1 MDTLNAFNDAIQR
14 RAPSGLTLEHVIQ
27 KRAPS
32 FCKPVNVAGSN
43 SDAGSAQ
50 DPTKNSASLSAFLS
64 TLIPVLLVSF
74 AFVTLFLLLRRKFKR
89 NYEPRTFLGSL
100 RQQERTPS
108 LPNGLFNWV
117 GTFSKVPDSF
127 VLNHQSLDGFLLLR
141 YLKVACAT
149 CLIGC
154 CITFP
159 ILFPVNATG
168 KGGLKQLD
176 LLAFGNVVDKNRYYA
191 HVFVA
196 WIFFG
201 FVFYMVARESI
212 YYVNL
217 RQAYLLSP
225 LYANRMSS
233 RTVLFT
239 SVPKEYLDEGILKRM
254 FGNHVKNLWIAND
267 CEEIEELVEERDKV
281 AMKLEAAET
290 KLIKL
295 ATINRLKAM
304 KKGGQTDGPL
314 GAADEANGES
324 GSIAAKWVPIKKRP
338 THRLKPLIG
347 KKVDTINW
355 CRSELERLIPKI
367 DALQAT
373 HRAGNGKF
381 ISSAFVEFFH
391 QSEAQSAY
399 QALTHHHALHMS
411 PRFIGVNPDEVIWKN
426 LNISWASR
434 VVRNILAITFVIL
447 LIVFWSIPV
456 GFVGILSNIDALIQ
470 MAPWL
475 GWLHKIPSTIFG
487 LVKGLLPSILL
498 AVLMAL
504 LPIILRLVAK
514 KSGAPSLSAIELR
527 TQNFYFGF
535 QVVQVFLVTTLTSA
549 ASASV
554 TSIICSPGDAPNLL
568 ATNLPKA
575 SNFYISYFVLQGL
588 TISSGALLG
597 IAGLILFKL
606 LGKFLD
612 TTPRKLY
619 KRWSTLSA
627 LGWGTVFP
635 VYTNLT
641 VIAITYSI
649 IAPLVLG
656 FATIGLYLVY
666 LAYRYNLLF
675 VFNSNIDTKG
685 LIYPRAL
692 QQTTTG
698 VYLAIICLIGLFG
711 IKGAAGPII
720 LMVIFLIFAIL
731 FHLSLNSALDPLL
744 KFLPKSLEAEE
755 ESLLASEDGASVP
768 NSSNSME
775 KGNGLATTGVH
786 SIHSNPAKT
795 QPLGP
800 APHKKP
806 NFITK
811 FLRPDLYTDYQTLR
825 RLVPRGFAEI
835 AYDPVVERDAY
846 YHPSISSQTP
856 LLWIP
861 RDEAGVSRQ
870 ECRHSG
876 KVIPMTDEG
885 AWFDE
890 KGKLVWDQETA
901 RPPIWQEKIYY

>member
-1 MDTLNAFNDAIQR
+1 MNTLEAFNSAIQR
-14 RAPSGLTLEHVIQ
+14 RAPSPFTLDHIIQ
-27 KRAPS
+27 RRAFS
-32 FCKPVNVAGSN
+32 FCQAQNVAGDN
-43 SDAGSAQ
+43 PDAGSAQ
-50 DPTKNSASLSAFLS
+50 DQEKNDPSLSSFIS
-64 TLIPVLLVSF
+64 TLVPTLVLAAV
-74 AFVTLFLLLRRKFKR
+74 FVTLFLLLRRKFKR

-100 RQQERTPS
+100 RPQERSPA
-108 LPNGLFNWV
+108 LPNGLLNWF

-141 YLKVACAT
+141 YLKVASAT
-149 CLIGC
+149 CLAGC
-154 CITFP
+154 CITWPVLFP
-159 ILFPVNATG
+159 INATG
-168 KGGLKQLD
+168 GGGQKQLN

-191 HVFVA
+191 HVFIA
-196 WIFFG
+196 WIFLG

-212 YYVNL
+212 YYINL

-225 LYANRMSS
+225 LYSSRISS

-239 SVPKEYLDEGILKRM
+239 SVPKEYLNEGLLRRM
-254 FGNHVKNLWIAND
+254 FGRGLKNIWIAND
-267 CEEIEELVEERDKV
+267 CEEIEKLVEERDKI

-295 ATINRLKAM
+295 ANTNRLKSS
-304 KKGGQTDGPL
+304 KKGGQNNGAL
-314 GAADEANGES
+314 GNADDANGES

-381 ISSAFVEFFH
+381 IPSVFVEFSH

-399 QALTHHHALHMS
+399 QSLTHHHALHMA

-426 LNISWASR
+426 LKITWASR
-434 VVRNILAITFVIL
+434 VVRNILTIAFVCL

-456 GFVGILSNIDALIQ
+456 GFVGILSNIKSLIAL
-470 MAPWL
+470 APWL
-475 GWLHKIPSTIFG
+475 SWLNKIPPVIFG
-487 LVKGLLPSILL
+487 LVQGLLPAVLL
-498 AVLMAL
+498 LVLMAL
-504 LPIILRLVAK
+504 LPVILRMMAK
-514 KSGAPSLSAIELR
+514 LGGAPSLSAVELR
-527 TQNFYFGF
+527 TQNSYFGF
-535 QVVQVFLVTTLTSA
+535 QVVQVFLITTLTSA

-554 TSIICSPGDAPNLL
+554 TSILCKPMDAPNLL

-597 IAGLILFKL
+597 IAGLIIFRL
-606 LGKFLD
+606 LGTFLD
-612 TTPRKLY
+612 TTPRKMY

-635 VYTNLT
+635 VYTNLA

-656 FATIGLYLVY
+656 FATIGLYLIY

-685 LIYPRAL
+685 LVYPRAL

-698 VYLAIICLIGLFG
+698 AYLAIICLIGLFG
-711 IKGAAGPII
+711 IQAAPGPIV
-720 LMVIFLIFAIL
+720 LMVVFLIFVIL
-731 FHLSLNSALDPLL
+731 FHISLNSALEPLL

-755 ESLLASEDGASVP
+755 QSLLAAEDGVAAP
-768 NSSNSME
+768 NSSGTENISHV
-775 KGNGLATTGVH
+775 ASTGVNS
-786 SIHSNPAKT
+786 SIDSPRKD
-795 QPLGP
+795 LGP

-806 NFITK
+806 NLITK
-811 FLRPDLYTDYQTLR
+811 FLRPDLYTDYHTLR
-825 RLVPRGFAEI
+825 RLVPRGFADI
-835 AYDPVVERDAY
+835 VYDPVTERDAY
-846 YHPSISSQTP
+846 YHPSIASQTP
-856 LLWIP
+856 LLWVP
-861 RDEAGVSRQ
+861 RDSMGVSRQ
-870 ECRHSG
+870 ECHHSG

-885 AWFDE
+885 AGFDE
-890 KGKLVWDQETA
+890 KGKLTWDQETA

>member
-1 MDTLNAFNDAIQR
+1 MDTLNAFNSAIQR
-14 RAPSGLTLEHVIQ
+14 RYPSALTLDHVIQ
-27 KRAPS
+27 RRAFS
-32 FCKPVNVAGSN
+32 FCQDQNIAGDN
-43 SDAGSAQ
+43 PDAGSAQ
-50 DPTKNSASLSAFLS
+50 DAEKNDPSLSSFVSTLVPTAVLAFAFL
-64 TLIPVLLVSF
+64 
-74 AFVTLFLLLRRKFKR
+74 TLFLLLRRKFKR

-100 RQQERTPS
+100 RPQERSPA
-108 LPNGLFNWV
+108 LPNGLLNWF
-117 GTFSKVPDSF
+117 GTFAKVPDTF

-141 YLKVACAT
+141 YLKVASAT
-149 CLIGC
+149 CLVGC
-154 CITFP
+154 CITWP
-159 ILFPVNATG
+159 VLFPVNIVG
-168 KGGLKQLD
+168 GRGLKQMN
-176 LLAFGNVVDKNRYYA
+176 LLTMGNVADKNRFYA
-191 HVFVA
+191 HVFIA
-196 WIFFG
+196 WIFLG

-217 RQAYLLSP
+217 RQAYFLSP
-225 LYANRMSS
+225 LYSRRMSS

-239 SVPKEYLDEGILKRM
+239 SVPDAYLNEGILRRM
-254 FGNHVKNLWIAND
+254 FGKGVKNLWIAND
-267 CEEIEELVEERDKV
+267 CEEMEKLVEERDKV
-281 AMKLEAAET
+281 AMKLETAET

-295 ATINRLKAM
+295 ANANRLKSM
-304 KKGGQTDGPL
+304 KKGGQNAGPL
-314 GAADEANGES
+314 GHADESNGES
-324 GSIAAKWVPIKKRP
+324 GSLAAKWVPTKKRP

-381 ISSAFVEFFH
+381 IPSVFIEFFH
-391 QSEAQSAY
+391 QSEAQSAF
-399 QALTHHHALHMS
+399 QSLSHHQALHMA
-411 PRFIGVNPDEVIWKN
+411 PRYIGVSPDEVIWTN
-426 LNISWASR
+426 LKLRWPAR
-434 VVRNILAITFVIL
+434 VIRNILTVSFVIG

-456 GFVGILSNIDALIQ
+456 GFVGILSNIQSLITL
-470 MAPWL
+470 APWL
-475 GWLHKIPSTIFG
+475 NWLNKIPPTIFG
-487 LVKGLLPSILL
+487 VVQGLLPAVLL

-504 LPIILRLVAK
+504 LPVVLRLMAK
-514 KSGAPSLSAIELR
+514 LGGAPTLSAVELH
-527 TQNFYFGF
+527 TQNSYFGF
-535 QVVQVFLVTTLTSA
+535 QIVQVFLITTLSSA

-554 TSIICSPGDAPNLL
+554 TGILCHPTDAPNLL
-568 ATNLPKA
+568 ATNIPKA

-597 IAGLILFKL
+597 IAGLILFRL
-606 LGKFLD
+606 LGAVLD
-612 TTPRKLY
+612 TTPRKMY

-641 VIAITYSI
+641 VIAITYSV

-656 FATIGLYLVY
+656 FATIGLYLIY

-675 VFNSNIDTKG
+675 VVNSHIDTKG
-685 LIYPRAL
+685 LVYPRAL

-698 VYLAIICLIGLFG
+698 AYLAIICLIGLFA
-711 IKGAAGPII
+711 INTAPGPVV
-720 LMVIFLIFAIL
+720 LMAVFLVLVIL
-731 FHLSLNSALDPLL
+731 FHLSLNAALEPLL

-755 ESLLASEDGASVP
+755 ESLLAAEDGVAAPHSSGTDKGSHVATSGV
-768 NSSNSME
+768 NSSTDSPR
-775 KGNGLATTGVH
+775 KDV
-786 SIHSNPAKT
+786 
-795 QPLGP
+795 GP

-806 NFITK
+806 NLITK
-811 FLRPDLYTDYQTLR
+811 FLRPDIYTDYQTLR

-861 RDEAGVSRQ
+861 RDSMGVSRQ
-870 ECRHSG
+870 ECLHSG

-885 AWFDE
+885 AGFDE
-890 KGKLVWDQETA
+890 KGKLTWDQETA